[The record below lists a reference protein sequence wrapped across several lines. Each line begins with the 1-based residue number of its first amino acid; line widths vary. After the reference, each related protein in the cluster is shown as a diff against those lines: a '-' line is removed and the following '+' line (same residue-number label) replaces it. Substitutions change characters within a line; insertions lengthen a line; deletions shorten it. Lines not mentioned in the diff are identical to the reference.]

1 MQLVFAAIVNT
12 RRSHGSNDF
21 KMTESISWKNEVSKS
36 SNSGDA
42 VFEANTILSS
52 RTVYLSRLFDI
63 DTVDVSYLIDGVI
76 RPKSFKDADCN
87 DDSNYSVLSV
97 SFPQSILGL
106 DQSKVDF
113 IIEYTL
119 VTSTD
124 ERIRCF

>member
-63 DTVDVSYLIDGVI
+63 DTVDASYLIDGVI
-76 RPKSFKDADCN
+76 RP
-87 DDSNYSVLSV
+87 
-97 SFPQSILGL
+97 
-106 DQSKVDF
+106 
-113 IIEYTL
+113 
-119 VTSTD
+119 
-124 ERIRCF
+124 